1 MELKEKLTSEELRDR
16 LSTIPDTIRDGI
28 DLLNILS
35 MNNVIKDMDKT
46 NLYEDNVEVY
56 ELESIDGVF
65 LYFDDNFVKFNLP
78 ELDDDGDL
86 TMYVEF
92 IDYGEEID
100 EIEREPVMEYLDDVL
115 MFIGI
120 IPLFIIRR

>member
-65 LYFDDNFVKFNLP
+65 PYFDDNFVKFNLP